1 MQELIQYFATISDD
15 ARGIILVSGLTFFL
29 LLKAW
34 NPLFKFNY
42 GKTKH
47 AFLNIFFNVTTMI
60 INLLGAILI
69 YNAAIFN
76 SSNSSGLLN
85 IFTMPLWLYILLG
98 LLLMDLIGSWLIHY
112 IQHKVKWMWKFHLI
126 HHTDPYVDVTSGL
139 RHHPGESVFRLI
151 FTTLAV
157 LITGVPFGIVMLYQ
171 TLSVFF
177 GHMTHANIQMPK
189 KIDKILGLVF
199 ITPHFHKIHHHYVL
213 PYTDSNYGNIFSF
226 WDHLFSTSRRFD
238 NLEDIVY
245 GIDTH
250 METQENSNL
259 KNLLLIPLQSY
270 HPPVGSKFSG

>member
-1 MQELIQYFATISDD
+1 
-15 ARGIILVSGLTFFL
+15 
-29 LLKAW
+29 
-34 NPLFKFNY
+34 
-42 GKTKH
+42 
-47 AFLNIFFNVTTMI
+47 MI

-76 SSNSSGLLN
+76 SSNSSGMLN
-85 IFTMPLWLYILLG
+85 TFTMPLWLYIMLG

-112 IQHKVKWMWKFHLI
+112 MQHKVKWMWKFHLI

-171 TLSVFF
+171 TLSAFF
-177 GHMTHANIQMPK
+177 GHMTHANIQMPN

>member
-1 MQELIQYFATISDD
+1 MQELIQYFATISDN

-29 LLKAW
+29 LLEAW

-76 SSNSSGLLN
+76 SSNSSGMLN
-85 IFTMPLWLYILLG
+85 TFTMPLWLYIMLG

-112 IQHKVKWMWKFHLI
+112 MQHKVKWMWKFHLI

-171 TLSVFF
+171 TLSAFF
-177 GHMTHANIQMPK
+177 GHMTHANIQMPN

-259 KNLLLIPLQSY
+259 KKLLLIPLQSY
-270 HPPVGSKFSG
+270 HPPVGSKFSS

>member
-29 LLKAW
+29 LLEAW

-42 GKTKH
+42 GKTNH

-76 SSNSSGLLN
+76 SSNSSGMLN
-85 IFTMPLWLYILLG
+85 TFTMPLWLYIMLG

-189 KIDKILGLVF
+189 KINKILGLVF

-213 PYTDSNYGNIFSF
+213 PYTDSNYGNIFSC
-226 WDHLFSTSRRFD
+226 WDHLFSTSRRID

-250 METQENSNL
+250 MKKYENSNL
-259 KNLLLIPLQSY
+259 KNLLLIPIQTY
-270 HPPVGSKFSG
+270 RPPLGSKFGG

>member
-1 MQELIQYFATISDD
+1 
-15 ARGIILVSGLTFFL
+15 
-29 LLKAW
+29 
-34 NPLFKFNY
+34 
-42 GKTKH
+42 
-47 AFLNIFFNVTTMI
+47 MI

-76 SSNSSGLLN
+76 STNSSGLLN

-112 IQHKVKWMWKFHLI
+112 IQHKIKWMWKFHLI

-151 FTTLAV
+151 FTILAV
-157 LITGVPFGIVMLYQ
+157 LVTGVPFGVVMLYQ
-171 TLSVFF
+171 TLSAFF
-177 GHMTHANIQMPK
+177 GHMTHANIQMPN

-226 WDHLFSTSRRFD
+226 WDHLFSTSRRID

-250 METQENSNL
+250 MKKYENSNL
-259 KNLLLIPLQSY
+259 KNLLLIPIQTY
-270 HPPVGSKFSG
+270 RPPLGSKFGG